1 MFKSKKT
8 QKSYSKTAAKNSKR
22 LGAITAEVAICLPV
36 LFLLTFGCLE
46 MAGANMLKHATESA
60 AYEGA
65 RIGILP
71 GATQAGVQQAVDK
84 VLDSIGAEGSSI
96 EILPQTITAE
106 TEEIEVVVSVPYA
119 PNAWIAPFI
128 IRSNPTFRS
137 SCTLRREQL

>member
-1 MFKSKKT
+1 MLKSKRT
-8 QKSYSKTAAKNSKR
+8 QMSSSKTIPNAGKR
-22 LGAITAEVAICLPV
+22 TGAVTAEVAVCLPI
-36 LFLLTFGCLE
+36 LFLLLFGCLE

-96 EILPQTITAE
+96 EILPQVITQE

-137 SCTLRREQL
+137 SCKLRRELL

>member
-1 MFKSKKT
+1 
-8 QKSYSKTAAKNSKR
+8 
-22 LGAITAEVAICLPV
+22 
-36 LFLLTFGCLE
+36 
-46 MAGANMLKHATESA
+46 MLKHATESA

-84 VLDSIGAEGSSI
+84 VLDSIGAEGSSV

-106 TEEIEVVVSVPYA
+106 TEEIEVVVTVPYA
-119 PNAWIAPFI
+119 PNAWIAPFVI
-128 IRSNPTFRS
+128 QSNPTFRS

>member
-1 MFKSKKT
+1 MLKSRKT
-8 QKSYSKTAAKNSKR
+8 QMSLSKTIANAGKR
-22 LGAITAEVAICLPV
+22 SGAVTAEVAVCLPI
-36 LFLLTFGCLE
+36 LFLLLFGCLE

-96 EILPQTITAE
+96 EILPQVITQE

-137 SCTLRREQL
+137 SCKLRRELL

>member
-1 MFKSKKT
+1 MFKSKKN
-8 QKSYSKTAAKNSKR
+8 QKSKTTAKNSKR
-22 LGAITAEVAICLPV
+22 SGAITAEVAICLPV

-84 VLDSIGAEGSSI
+84 VLDSIGAEGSSV

-106 TEEIEVVVSVPYA
+106 TEEIEVVVTVPYA
-119 PNAWIAPFI
+119 PNAWIAPFVI
-128 IRSNPTFRS
+128 QSNPTFRS